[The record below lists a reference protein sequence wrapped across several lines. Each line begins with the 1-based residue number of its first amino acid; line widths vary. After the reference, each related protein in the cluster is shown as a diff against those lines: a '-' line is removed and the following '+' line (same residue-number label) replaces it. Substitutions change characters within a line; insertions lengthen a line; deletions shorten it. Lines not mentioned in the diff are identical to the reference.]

1 MKVKINFY
9 SFIFS
14 LLGIPALFIIATS
27 SPIILNFTL
36 NTLQIHPLCIV
47 LAFCIV
53 TLILGFIGLSAAT
66 NWKLLLRGFLSIIIT
81 ILEIVIIITIL
92 FLGNLFQFT

>member
-14 LLGIPALFIIATS
+14 LLCILLFFIVTA
-27 SPIILNFTL
+27 SPIVLNFTL
-36 NTLQIHPLCIV
+36 NTFQIHPLYIV
-47 LAFCIV
+47 LSFCII

-81 ILEIVIIITIL
+81 ILESVIIIAIL
-92 FLGNLFQFT
+92 FLGSLLS

>member
-14 LLGIPALFIIATS
+14 LLGIPALFIAAA
-27 SPIILNFTL
+27 SPIMINFTL
-36 NTLQIHPLCIV
+36 NTLQIHPLYIV

-81 ILEIVIIITIL
+81 ILESVIIIAIL
-92 FLGNLFQFT
+92 FLGSILS